1 MRSSRI
7 LFALAVGVL
16 LASAGALALGDNP
29 PVSRIHTAAPNT
41 GMQELQQTRP
51 GDAGIAPI
59 PLPPEIPLVPPDIVP
74 AAALGLR
81 GTLEFGSFGG
91 ALVAPRGGSIS
102 SSHRNATRE
111 INKLIRDLG

>member
-1 MRSSRI
+1 MTGMVV
-7 LFALAVGVL
+7 AVL

-29 PVSRIHTAAPNT
+29 IHTAAPNT
-41 GMQELQQTRP
+41 GMQEYQQTRP